1 MPGGYVAVRCG
12 RALDGNGNIPAPSWA
27 SSCPY
32 FQAFGA
38 GYKANMAAK
47 RMRGIHKVKV
57 STKGYKTYT
66 GVAYF
71 ISKGQGKNRH
81 LRPGIYAKTGTHGAD
96 VTPIIMFVP
105 QATYQ
110 PRLDFEA
117 WCASRWS
124 RTSLDAA
131 RLAEAQRTAR

>member
-1 MPGGYVAVRCG
+1 MGK
-12 RALDGNGNIPAPSWA
+12 LLS
-27 SSCPY
+27 Y
-32 FQAFGA
+32 FQAFGEQ

-110 PRLDFEA
+110 PRLDFEGVVRKSVEQNFPA
-117 WCASRWS
+117 RM
-124 RTSLDAA
+124 RA